1 MNRTKD
7 TPDST
12 RNTTVMTTVE
22 AVMEKNSALEKRLDS
37 MMTTLETV
45 PEKKGVQI
53 TKYRAL
59 LMLLMIFGAFATLVG
74 LSVASFNMAKESHV
88 VGGVLTTSDG
98 HTPVA
103 TAAAKE

>member
-12 RNTTVMTTVE
+12 KHTAVMTTVE

-37 MMTTLETV
+37 LMTTLETV

-53 TKYRAL
+53 TKYQGL
-59 LMLLMIFGAFATLVG
+59 LMLLTIFGAFATLVG
-74 LSVASFNMAKESHV
+74 LSVASFNMVKEERV
-88 VGGVLTTSDG
+88 TPQGVLVTSDG

-103 TAAAKE
+103 T